1 MFKSLLKTRLA
12 AFGAYY
18 SGAARRRGGKKKKSG
33 TGSKVLYGLLMVYC
47 FVVFVGMF
55 FALFS
60 TLAGAFGGTDFA
72 WLYFTLYALMSFV
85 LMFIGSVFM
94 AKSQLFEAQDNEL
107 LLAMPVPPVHP
118 RLPDGRAGDLQRR
131 VPAHRGHPGVGGV
144 VRQRIRDGGGR
155 DRIFAAASGAESVH
169 AGGDVP
175 VFMAAV
181 AADEPDA

>member
-60 TLAGAFGGTDFA
+60 TLAGGLRRNGLRVAVFH
-72 WLYFTLYALMSFV
+72 ALRADV
-85 LMFIGSVFM
+85 LR
-94 AKSQLFEAQDNEL
+94 AH
-107 LLAMPVPPVHP
+107 VH
-118 RLPDGRAGDLQRR
+118 
-131 VPAHRGHPGVGGV
+131 
-144 VRQRIRDGGGR
+144 RQRLYGQI
-155 DRIFAAASGAESVH
+155 AA
-169 AGGDVP
+169 
-175 VFMAAV
+175 F
-181 AADEPDA
+181 

>member
-72 WLYFTLYALMSFV
+72 WLYFTLYALMSFA

-94 AKSQLFEAQDNEL
+94 AKSQLFEAQDN
-107 LLAMPVPPVHP
+107 
-118 RLPDGRAGDLQRR
+118 
-131 VPAHRGHPGVGGV
+131 
-144 VRQRIRDGGGR
+144 
-155 DRIFAAASGAESVH
+155 
-169 AGGDVP
+169 
-175 VFMAAV
+175 
-181 AADEPDA
+181 